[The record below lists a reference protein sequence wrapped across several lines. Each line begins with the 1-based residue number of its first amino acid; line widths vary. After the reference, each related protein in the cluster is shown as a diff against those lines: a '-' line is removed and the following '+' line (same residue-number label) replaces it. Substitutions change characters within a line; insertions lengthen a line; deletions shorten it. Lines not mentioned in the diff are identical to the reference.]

1 MTGLIFRRCLFI
13 LLLLVPV
20 SAWAAPRAS
29 YSENMALSLARD
41 PATTLARAQADLA
54 RAADVDS
61 RAEILSVLAR
71 AQFRSGDAAGARTSL
86 DQLTALHRTGAA
98 GRLDGARVSLLH
110 GLMAFGARDFGSALR
125 DYRQAQLGFIAAR
138 DVRGQ
143 GESLFALSMLYNV
156 VGDGATAR
164 RYLALAL
171 ETLPDDPMF
180 QLSYANGVGASWL
193 VEPDFAAAL
202 PYFERAR
209 AMAAQLGLRSQ
220 MAMIDSNIS
229 WTQASLG
236 NYDAAIA
243 ALARM
248 GPVERITHPEMRATG
263 YRVLVMAAMARG
275 RTSEALR
282 LLDAAFADV
291 TPETSPAPYR
301 RLHYLAYQLAER
313 TGNAAEALRQLEAVR
328 RLDDADTEL
337 TASNRSALL
346 AAQFQFSAQES
357 RIQRLRAEQL
367 ARDVASQRRYT
378 YTVAAAAVVTVA
390 LLIALVLLTLRS
402 RNRAYRHAEQ
412 LAGINVQLEKAL
424 AAKTEFLASTSH
436 EIRTPLNGILG
447 MTQIMLAN
455 RAVSDDLRAQIQL
468 VQDSGVTMKA
478 LVDDILDVAK
488 MEHGGFRIHARPT
501 DVVELA
507 ERVLALYQ
515 TEATARQIAVKFDA
529 AVEEN
534 IHNIDADRLTQLLS
548 NLVGNALKFTSEGQ
562 ISLTVE
568 RSSDDRQL
576 QIAVRDTGIGIAAE
590 WHEAVFEMFR
600 QVDGS
605 RSRSYAGSGLGLAI
619 CRQIARAMG
628 GDIRLESAEGVGS
641 CFTVLLPWNPVV
653 AIVPGNIAVATEVA
667 DGRYGIALLA
677 ADPMRRAMLATMAR
691 ADGVEILPVD
701 DPAKFAAAAQQ
712 ASIDWLVDGAALA
725 QFIEMAGDTLPQ
737 GRILLVGDV
746 EPDALPANMNAD
758 INGRVTFAPFTR
770 SKVAKL
776 LSEWRE
782 AQGHAAGNAARDGA
796 AGDGADPATHALN
809 APKRAAGGR

>member
-1 MTGLIFRRCLFI
+1 MTGRVVRRGLFI
-13 LLLLVPV
+13 LLLLAHAAV
-20 SAWAAPRAS
+20 WAAPRTS
-29 YSENMALSLARD
+29 YSENMALPLARD
-41 PATTLARAQADLA
+41 PAAVLAQAQADLA
-54 RAADVDS
+54 RAGDVDS

-71 AQFRSGDAAGARTSL
+71 AQFRSGDAAGARASL
-86 DQLTALHRTGAA
+86 DRLTALHRAGVA
-98 GRLDGARVSLLH
+98 GRLDGARVSLLQ
-110 GLMAFGARDFGSALR
+110 GLMAYGARDFGAALR
-125 DYRQAQLGFIAAR
+125 DYRQAQLGFIAAH
-138 DVRGQ
+138 DLRGQ

-164 RYLALAL
+164 RYLTLAQ

-193 VEPDFAAAL
+193 VEPDFVAAL

-209 AMAAQLGLRSQ
+209 VMAARLGLSSQ
-220 MAMIDSNIS
+220 LAMIDSNIS

-248 GPVERITHPEMRATG
+248 GPLERITHPEMRATG

-275 RTSEALR
+275 RMAEASR
-282 LLDAAFADV
+282 LLDTAFAGV
-291 TPETSPAPYR
+291 TPETSSAPYR

-328 RLDDADTEL
+328 RLDDADTQL

-367 ARDVASQRRYT
+367 ARDVAAQRRYT

-390 LLIALVLLTLRS
+390 LLIALVLLTLRA
-402 RNRAYRHAEQ
+402 RNRAYRHAAQ
-412 LAGINVQLEKAL
+412 LAGVNMQLEKAL
-424 AAKTEFLASTSH
+424 AAKTEFLAATSH

-455 RAVSDDLRAQIQL
+455 RALPGDLRGQIQL

-488 MEHGGFRIHARPT
+488 MEHGGFRINARPT
-501 DVVELA
+501 DVVALA

-515 TEATARQIAVKFDA
+515 AEASARQIAVKFDA
-529 AVEEN
+529 PVADN
-534 IHNIDADRLTQLLS
+534 IHILDADRLTQLLS

-628 GDIRLESAEGVGS
+628 GDIILDSAEGVGS
-641 CFTVLLPWNPVV
+641 CFTVLLPWNPVTV
-653 AIVPGNIAVATEVA
+653 GAPCARGGGQENA
-667 DGRYGIALLA
+667 DGAHRIALLA

-691 ADGVEILPVD
+691 GDGVVIVPVD
-701 DPAKFAAAAQQ
+701 DAAKFATLAPQGGT
-712 ASIDWLVDGAALA
+712 DWLVDGAALP
-725 QFIEMAGDTLPQ
+725 QFIEQAGENPPQ
-737 GRILLVGDV
+737 GRILIVGDG
-746 EPDALPANMNAD
+746 DKNALPAAINA
-758 INGRVTFAPFTR
+758 RVTFAPFTR
-770 SKVAKL
+770 TMVAKL
-776 LSEWRE
+776 LSEWRG
-782 AQGHAAGNAARDGA
+782 AQGHAAGNMARDGA
-796 AGDGADPATHALN
+796 AGDGADPATSALN

>member
-1 MTGLIFRRCLFI
+1 MTRLIVQRGLFF
-13 LLLLVPV
+13 LLLVVPV
-20 SAWAAPRAS
+20 SAWAAPRVS
-29 YSENMALSLARD
+29 YSENMALPLARD
-41 PATTLARAQADLA
+41 PAAVLAQAQADLA
-54 RAADVDS
+54 RAEDVDR

-71 AQFRSGDAAGARTSL
+71 AQFRSGDATGARTSL
-86 DQLTALHRTGAA
+86 DQLTALHRAGAA

-110 GLMAFGARDFGSALR
+110 GLMAFGARDFGAALR

-138 DVRGQ
+138 NLRGQ

-156 VGDGATAR
+156 VGDGVTAR

-171 ETLPDDPMF
+171 QILPDDPMF
-180 QLSYANGVGASWL
+180 QLSYANGVGVSWL
-193 VEPDFAAAL
+193 AQEDFAAAL

-209 AMAAQLGLRSQ
+209 VMAAQLGLASQ
-220 MAMIDSNIS
+220 LAMIDSNIA

-236 NYDAAIA
+236 NFNAAVA

-248 GPVERITHPEMRATG
+248 GPMERITHPEMRATG

-275 RTSEALR
+275 QTLEASR
-282 LLDAAFADV
+282 LLDAAFKGV
-291 TPETSPAPYR
+291 SPETSPAPYR
-301 RLHYLAYQLAER
+301 RLHYIAYQLAER

-424 AAKTEFLASTSH
+424 AAKTEFLAATSH

-455 RAVSDDLRAQIQL
+455 RTVSDDLRAQIQL

-488 MEHGGFRIHARPT
+488 MEHGGFRIDARPT
-501 DVVELA
+501 NVVELA

-515 TEATARQIAVKFDA
+515 TEAAARQIAIKFFASVD
-529 AVEEN
+529 EN
-534 IHNIDADRLTQLLS
+534 IHNVDADRLTQLLS

-562 ISLTVE
+562 IALAI
-568 RSSDDRQL
+568 DRGGDGRHL

-628 GDIRLESAEGVGS
+628 GDIRLESVEGAGS
-641 CFTVLLPWNPVV
+641 CFTVLLPWNPT
-653 AIVPGNIAVATEVA
+653 AASAPGNIAIATGVA

-691 ADGVEILPVD
+691 ADGVEILPID
-701 DPAKFAAAAQQ
+701 DPDKFATAAQH

-725 QFIEMAGDTLPQ
+725 QFVDQASTCPPQ

-746 EPDALPANMNAD
+746 EPDALPDD

-770 SKVAKL
+770 SKVTKL

-782 AQGHAAGNAARDGA
+782 AEGYAAGNAARDGA